1 MMVRTMAEADARA
14 IAGWHYEG
22 AYSFYDMEQD
32 PDDLGELLDPAN
44 WGSSYF
50 AVDDE
55 CGELVGFFCFALSE
69 PAVVEIGLGLRPDL
83 TGRGLGPSF
92 LETGLAFASA
102 QYRPLGFRLA
112 VAAFNTRAIRLYEG
126 AGFRWVRTFVQE
138 TNGGQHE
145 FVEMSKPA

>member
-1 MMVRTMAEADARA
+1 MTEADAPA

-22 AYSFYDMEQD
+22 VYSFYDMDQD
-32 PDDLGELLDPAN
+32 PDDLAELLDPAN
-44 WGSSYF
+44 WGTAYF
-50 AVDDE
+50 AVDDD
-55 CGELVGFFCFALSE
+55 GGALIGFFCFALSE
-69 PAVVEIGLGLRPDL
+69 PVVVEIGLGLRPDL

-102 QYRPLGFRLA
+102 QYQPLSFRLA
-112 VAAFNTRAIRLYEG
+112 VAAFNTRAIRLYEK
-126 AGFRWVRTFVQE
+126 AGFRRVRTFLRE